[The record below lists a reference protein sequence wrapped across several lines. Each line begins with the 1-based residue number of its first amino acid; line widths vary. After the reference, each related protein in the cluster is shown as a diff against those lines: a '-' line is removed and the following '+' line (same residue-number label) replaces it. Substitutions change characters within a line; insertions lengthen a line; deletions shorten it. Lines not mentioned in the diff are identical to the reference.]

1 MAKTTVNAHLVT
13 EPGAAIQETVQLHI
27 DNIAG
32 VAGGVSVEPVKS
44 ADASPSVAAP
54 TKEEFAKVVTL
65 LNETKKQFNA
75 LIAALKA

>member
-13 EPGAAIQETVQLHI
+13 EPGAAIQDTVQLHI

-32 VAGGVSVEPVKS
+32 VAGGVSVEAVKS
-44 ADASPSVAAP
+44 ADAAPSAAAP
-54 TKEEFAKVVTL
+54 TKEEFDKVVTL
-65 LNETKKQFNA
+65 LNETKKQLNA